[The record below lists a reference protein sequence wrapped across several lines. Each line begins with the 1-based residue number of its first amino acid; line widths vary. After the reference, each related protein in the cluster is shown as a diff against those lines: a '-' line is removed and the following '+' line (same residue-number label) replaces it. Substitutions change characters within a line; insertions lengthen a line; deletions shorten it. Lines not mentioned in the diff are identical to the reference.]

1 MTSANAAISERNE
14 ALLEINNLVRHFRK
28 QRGFLFFPPRIVRA
42 VDGVSLGLR
51 EGETLGLVGESGCG
65 KSTIGRLVLGI
76 DQPTSGDVRFGGRD
90 IRDLATEEY
99 RDLCR
104 DMQMIFQDPLGA
116 LDPRMTVETQV
127 REPLEIHGIG
137 KQKDRTVQVDEMLQ
151 AVGLPFEIKTRYPH
165 ELSGGQQQRVVVAR
179 ALVLRPKLI
188 VCDEP
193 VSAVDVSIQ
202 AQVLNLLADLR
213 AQFGLTYLFIS
224 HDLKVVRHISN
235 RVAVMYLGK
244 IVETGDRKAM
254 FENPLHPYTQ
264 ALISAIPI
272 PDPFIEIKRV
282 ILKGDPPSPVNPPP
296 GCRFHTRCPYVQAE
310 CREREPELKP
320 ANTSQNV
327 ACHLVDGSIQK
338 NRRSRGSRYLCTG
351 DQRGDRGQWY

>member
-1 MTSANAAISERNE
+1 MASADTATREKGE
-14 ALLEINNLVRHFRK
+14 ALLEVNNLVRHFRI
-28 QRGFLFFPPRIVRA
+28 QRHFLFSPGGVVRA
-42 VDGVSLGLR
+42 VDGVSLALR
-51 EGETLGLVGESGCG
+51 PGETLGLVGESGCG
-65 KSTIGRLVLGI
+65 KSTVGRLVLGI
-76 DQPTSGDVRFGGRD
+76 DQPTSGKVSFQGRD
-90 IRDLATEEY
+90 IRDLSIEEW
-99 RDLCR
+99 RNLCH

-116 LDPRMTVETQV
+116 LDPRMSVESQV
-127 REPLEIHGIG
+127 REPLDIHGIG
-137 KQKDRTVQVDEMLQ
+137 GPKDRTERVNEILE
-151 AVGLPFEIKTRYPH
+151 AVGLPYEIKSRFPH

-179 ALVLRPKLI
+179 ALILRPKLI

-202 AQVLNLLADLR
+202 AQVLNLLANLR

-244 IVETGDRKAM
+244 IVEDGDRKAM

-272 PDPFIEIKRV
+272 PDPFVEIKRI

-296 GCRFHTRCPYVQAE
+296 GCRFHTRCPYAQAE
-310 CREREPELKP
+310 CREREPELKS
-320 ANTSQNV
+320 ANASQNV

-338 NRRSRGSRYLCTG
+338 KPSISRESLPLHEGSTPG
-351 DQRGDRGQWY
+351 